1 MTSPRNARAYLE
13 GRVHREAIKAAWLRL
28 LARNPFATPT
38 AKAVRREAGV
48 RLSERAI
55 RWHLERLRIEAAED
69 CQSGNS
75 SAETLVA

>member
-28 LARNPFATPT
+28 IANNPFTVPT
-38 AKAVRREAGV
+38 AKAVRREAALK
-48 RLSERAI
+48 LSERSI
-55 RWHLERLRIEAAED
+55 RWHLERLRVEAAED
-69 CQSGNS
+69 CQDGNS